1 MIALKDA
8 CPDDYKAIAKL
19 HADSW
24 KKYYR
29 GMYSDKF
36 LDDDVYPNRL
46 DVWRERLSTP
56 ALNQQVIIA
65 FDEGNITGFACIYIN
80 DDPVFGTL
88 LDNLHV
94 TSSMQR
100 SGIGTML
107 IKEAAR
113 RSYEKDEHSKF
124 YLWVLELNA
133 NARRFYDNLGGTN
146 YETVDKK
153 NLDGSVSK
161 ACRYTWDS
169 CLKLMHAIR
178 ERVKFT

>member
-1 MIALKDA
+1 MITLKDA
-8 CPDDYKAIAKL
+8 CFSDYKAVANL
-19 HADSW
+19 HAESW

-29 GMYSDKF
+29 GIFSDKF
-36 LDDDVYPNRL
+36 LDDEVHQNRL

-56 ALNQQVIIA
+56 AYNQQVIIA
-65 FDEGNITGFACIYIN
+65 SDEGNISGFACIYIN

-94 TSSMQR
+94 TSSIQK
-100 SGIGTML
+100 SGVGTML
-107 IKEAAR
+107 MKEAAR

-133 NARRFYDNLGGTN
+133 NARRFYESLGAIN
-146 YETVDKK
+146 YETIDKK

-169 CLKLMHAIR
+169 CLKLMHR
-178 ERVKFT
+178 

>member
-1 MIALKDA
+1 MIALRDA
-8 CPDDYKAIAKL
+8 CPEDCKTIAKL

-24 KKYYR
+24 RKYYR

-36 LDDDVYPNRL
+36 LDNDVYQNRL
-46 DVWRERLSTP
+46 DVWHQRLSAP

-65 FDEGNITGFACIYIN
+65 SDGENISGFACIYVN
-80 DDPVFGTL
+80 DDPLFGTL

-94 TSSMQR
+94 TSSIQR

-113 RSYEKDEHSKF
+113 RSYERKEHSKF
-124 YLWVLELNA
+124 YLWVFELNA
-133 NARRFYDNLGGTN
+133 NARRFYENLGAVN

-153 NLDGSVSK
+153 NLDDFVSK

-169 CLKLMHAIR
+169 CLTLMHQ
-178 ERVKFT
+178 

>member
-1 MIALKDA
+1 MIELKDA
-8 CPDDYKAIAKL
+8 RLEDYSAIAKL

-29 GMYSDKF
+29 GMYSDEF
-36 LDDDVYPNRL
+36 LDNDVYQNRL
-46 DVWRERLSTP
+46 HVWHERLSSP

-65 FDEGNITGFACIYIN
+65 SDEKTISGFACIYIN
-80 DDPVFGTL
+80 NDPVFGTL

-94 TSSMQR
+94 TSFIQG
-100 SGIGTML
+100 SGIGKML

-133 NARRFYDNLGGTN
+133 NARRFYENLGATN
-146 YETVDKK
+146 FETVDKR
-153 NLDGSVSK
+153 NPDNSVSK
-161 ACRYTWDS
+161 ACRYTWNS
-169 CLKLMHAIR
+169 CLDLMNR
-178 ERVKFT
+178 

>member
-1 MIALKDA
+1 MIVIKDA

-29 GMYSDKF
+29 GIYSDKF
-36 LDDDVYPNRL
+36 LDNDVYQNGWMCGMSGSAL
-46 DVWRERLSTP
+46 P

-65 FDEGNITGFACIYIN
+65 LAEGNIAGFACIYIN

-94 TSSMQR
+94 TSSIQR

-107 IKEAAR
+107 IKEAAK
-113 RSYEKDEHSKF
+113 RSYEKE
-124 YLWVLELNA
+124 
-133 NARRFYDNLGGTN
+133 
-146 YETVDKK
+146 
-153 NLDGSVSK
+153 
-161 ACRYTWDS
+161 
-169 CLKLMHAIR
+169 
-178 ERVKFT
+178 

>member
-1 MIALKDA
+1 MNVKMIELKDA
-8 CPDDYKAIAKL
+8 CLEDYKAIAKL

-29 GMYSDKF
+29 GMYSDEF
-36 LDDDVYPNRL
+36 LDNDVHQNRL

-65 FDEGNITGFACIYIN
+65 SDEGNISGFACIYIN

-94 TSSMQR
+94 TSAIQR

-113 RSYEKDEHSKF
+113 RSYEKDAHSKF
-124 YLWVLELNA
+124 YLWVLQLNT
-133 NARRFYDNLGGTN
+133 NARRFYENLGATN
-146 YETVDKK
+146 HETVNKR

-169 CLKLMHAIR
+169 CLKLLH
-178 ERVKFT
+178 